1 MRFPA
6 LFQNLRWKL
15 LAVAIALMLWAAFI
29 SSPALVTFVSAP
41 LQYQNMPQDLEM
53 GGEAPERVYLEVRGP
68 SSRLRSFDS
77 SRMAVVLN
85 LSGVQRPGE
94 YTFTVEQNH
103 VDLPVGLTLV
113 RAAPGQVRLRF
124 ERSTAADVPV
134 RVRFSS
140 PPPAGFRVA
149 HQEVRPQ
156 VLTIVGPESRVQQV
170 RYVETD
176 PIDLSHSMGKVQFH
190 VHTFVADPQVR
201 FKSPPVVDV
210 VVSLEKTADGQATV
224 RH

>member
-1 MRFPA
+1 MKLPG
-6 LFQNLRWKL
+6 LFQNLGWKL
-15 LAVAIALMLWAAFI
+15 LAVAIAVVLWAAFI

-53 GGEAPERVYLEVRGP
+53 GGEAPERIYLEVRGP
-68 SSRLRSFDS
+68 SARLRSLDP

-124 ERSTAADVPV
+124 ERSTTANVPV
-134 RVRFSS
+134 HVRFSG

-149 HQEVRPQ
+149 HQEVRPEL
-156 VLTIVGPESRVQQV
+156 LTIIGPESRVRQV

-176 PIDLSHSMGKVQFH
+176 PIDLSHAVGNAPFH
-190 VHTFVADPQVR
+190 VHAFVAEPQVR
-201 FKSPPVVDV
+201 FVSPPAVDV

-224 RH
+224 RD

>member
-1 MRFPA
+1 MKFPA
-6 LFQNLRWKL
+6 LFQNLGWKL
-15 LAVAIALMLWAAFI
+15 LAVAIALALWAAFI

-53 GGEAPERVYLEVRGP
+53 GSEAPERVYLEVRGP
-68 SSRLRSFDS
+68 SSRLRGFDS

-85 LSGVQRPGE
+85 LSSVQHPGE

-140 PPPAGFRVA
+140 PPPAGFRIA
-149 HQEVRPQ
+149 HQEIQPK
-156 VLTIVGPESRVQQV
+156 VLTIVGPESRVQQLK
-170 RYVETD
+170 YVETD
-176 PIDLSHSMGKVQFH
+176 PIDLSHSMGKAQFH
-190 VHTFVADPQVR
+190 VHTFAADPQVR
-201 FKSPPVVDV
+201 FKSPPAVDV
-210 VVSLEKTADGQATV
+210 VVSLERTADGQATV
-224 RH
+224 RD